1 MGAPPGNNYNPA
13 GRPVGAVNKA
23 TSKAREAIALF
34 VDNNSDRLLTWLDA
48 IALESPKDAFAAFMS
63 VVEYHVPKLQ
73 RTELAGD
80 PEKPIGHAITVS
92 EELAEI
98 MTLEQLE
105 KVKERVLAKT
115 NAG

>member
-1 MGAPPGNNYNPA
+1 MGAPPGNNFNPA

-63 VVEYHVPKLQ
+63 VVEYHVPKLA
-73 RTELAGD
+73 RIENTGKDGESLPPTVIIGSALD
-80 PEKPIGHAITVS
+80 TLPDSVRAKLREALKDAAEEKG
-92 EELAEI
+92 
-98 MTLEQLE
+98 
-105 KVKERVLAKT
+105 
-115 NAG
+115 